1 MYSCTNCTPMTASF
15 TGIDKQLIKLM
26 VKGDENAFKKVYDAY
41 YDKLYYYCLQFVKS
55 EDLAQELLQDVF
67 VKLWEQRDK
76 INPDLSFNA
85 YFYKMTRNHTYD
97 FLKKA
102 ARDQRLKEEMMLSVI
117 WRHSQEEDNLTYAEY
132 DAIVKQSIHKLP
144 TQRKLIFQLSR
155 HDGMS
160 YEEIAK
166 SLGISKNTVKV
177 QIFRALKTI
186 KKHLQMHTDFTV
198 ALLVGSSLF
207 IQYLSL

>member
-1 MYSCTNCTPMTASF
+1 LYPFTNCTPMTASF

-55 EDLAQELLQDVF
+55 EDLARELLQDIF
-67 VKLWEQRDK
+67 AKLWEQRDK
-76 INPDLSFNA
+76 INPELSFNA
-85 YFYKMTRNHTYD
+85 YLYKMARNHTYD

-117 WRHSQEEDNLTYAEY
+117 WRHNQEEDNLTYAEY
-132 DAIVKQSIHKLP
+132 DTIVKQSIHKLP
-144 TQRKLIFQLSR
+144 TQRRLIFKLSR
-155 HDGMS
+155 NDGMS
-160 YEEIAK
+160 HEEIAK

-177 QIFRALKTI
+177 QMFRALKTI
-186 KKHLQMHTDFTV
+186 RKHLQMHTDLTV
-198 ALLVGSSLF
+198 VIMVGSSLLLL
-207 IQYLSL
+207 YLPR